1 MDIVVLVLAAT
12 GTALATGLG
21 AIPVWFLGARA
32 EQLRPLLWG
41 GTVGMMTVA
50 SIVGL
55 LRPALQ
61 EGGVAEVTAGLAAG
75 VVFFVASRRLTDRP
89 RFDGL
94 RNRGLRLS
102 FLVFAVL
109 FVHSLPEGFAIGT
122 AYASDRAGLSLFV
135 IVAIALHNVPEGT
148 SIAVPMSE
156 AGFSRSSQFWA
167 AVATSAPQPPGAV
180 AAYLVVEHFEALLP
194 ASFAFAAGAMLALV
208 ALELVSIAFA
218 PPRRARGAAG
228 AIFGGIL
235 MFGLAVL
242 LQP

>member
-12 GTALATGLG
+12 GTALATGVG
-21 AIPVWFLGARA
+21 AVPVFFLGARA

-41 GTVGMMTVA
+41 GTVGMMTIA

-61 EGGVAEVTAGLAAG
+61 EGGVVEVAAGLAAG
-75 VVFFVASRRLTDRP
+75 VFFLFASRRLIDRP
-89 RFDGL
+89 RFESL
-94 RNRGLRLS
+94 RGPGLRLS

-122 AYASDRAGLSLFV
+122 AYASDKSGLSLFV

-148 SIAVPMSE
+148 SIAVPMSV
-156 AGFSRSSQFWA
+156 AGFSRSQQFWA

-208 ALELVSIAFA
+208 VIELVPVAFA
-218 PPRRARGAAG
+218 QPQRARGSVGALAG
-228 AIFGGIL
+228 GAL
-235 MFGLAVL
+235 MLGLAVL

>member
-1 MDIVVLVLAAT
+1 MDLVVLVLAAT

-21 AIPVWFLGARA
+21 AIPVFFLGARA
-32 EQLRPLLWG
+32 EELRPLLLG
-41 GTVGMMTVA
+41 GTVGMMTIASVA
-50 SIVGL
+50 GL

-61 EGGVAEVTAGLAAG
+61 EGGIVEVAAGLAGG
-75 VVFFVASRRLTDRP
+75 VVFLVASRRLIDRP
-89 RFDGL
+89 RFEGL
-94 RNRGLRLS
+94 RGRGLRLS

-148 SIAVPMSE
+148 SIAVPMSA
-156 AGFSRSSQFWA
+156 AGFGRAQQFWA

-208 ALELVSIAFA
+208 VLELVPVAFA
-218 PPRRARGAAG
+218 RARWARGMVGALAG
-228 AIFGGIL
+228 GAL
-235 MFGLAVL
+235 MLGLAVL
-242 LQP
+242 FQP